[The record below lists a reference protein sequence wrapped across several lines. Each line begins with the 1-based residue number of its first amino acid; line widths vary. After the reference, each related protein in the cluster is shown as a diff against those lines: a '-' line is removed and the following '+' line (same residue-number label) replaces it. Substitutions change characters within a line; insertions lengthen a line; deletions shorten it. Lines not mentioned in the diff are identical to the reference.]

1 MNKQRVIIV
10 CPGRGSYT
18 RDTKGYLKK
27 YGGTATEYIQWMNE
41 KRLNDNYESLTRL
54 DSMPFRSKIHMI
66 GENASPLIYACS
78 LSDFLSIDQTKYDV
92 VSIVGNSM
100 GWYTAL
106 ALSGSLSFKNGY
118 ELIQTMGSIMKD
130 ELIGGQVI
138 YPIVDENWRIDKKLE
153 ELILDEIINARANI
167 SIRLGG
173 YLVIGGTKSSLDI
186 LLKKLPKNDLYPFK
200 IPFHAAFHT
209 PLLKNISDKAFH
221 LIDPLIFKKPSI
233 PLIDGL
239 GRVWSPLST
248 DTLELMRYTLGSQVT
263 ETYDFTSSINVAI
276 KEFCPDKLIL
286 LGPGNSLGGPIGQ
299 IMVKNSWLGLNS
311 KKDFSKLQI
320 SDPYMFSMGI
330 DEQRVDFSKKP

>member
-1 MNKQRVIIV
+1 MNKKRVIVV

-18 RDTKGYLKK
+18 RDTSGYLSK
-27 YGGTATEYIQWMNE
+27 YGGSAGDSIKWMDE
-41 KRLNDNYESLTRL
+41 KRLNDNYESLTKL
-54 DSMPFRSKIHMI
+54 DAMPFRSKIHMV

-78 LSDFLSIDQTKYDV
+78 LSDFSFIDPNKYDI

-106 ALSGSLSFKNGY
+106 ALSEALSLHNGY
-118 ELIQTMGSIMKD
+118 DLIQTMGSIMKD
-130 ELIGGQVI
+130 ELIGGQII

-153 ELILDEIINARANI
+153 ELTLAAINNAGANL

-186 LLKKLPKNDLYPFK
+186 LLKELPKNDLYPLQ

-209 PLLKNISDKAFH
+209 PLLKVISDKAFD
-221 LIDPLIFKKPSI
+221 LIDPLIFRKPLI
-233 PLIDGL
+233 PLIDGR
-239 GRVWSPLST
+239 GKIWSPLST
-248 DTLELMRYTLGSQVT
+248 DTRELMNYTLGFQVS
-263 ETYDFTSSINVAI
+263 ETYDFTSSITVAI

-286 LGPGNSLGGPIGQ
+286 LGPGNSLGGPVGQ
-299 IMVKNSWLGLNS
+299 IMVKNSWLGINS

-320 SDPYMFSMGI
+320 SDPFIFSMGI
-330 DEQRVDFSKKP
+330 DEQRVDLS